1 MKRLSNPGRV
11 CWSLAVFAAVAFALP
26 QLALGVVPVVKT
38 VPVDPANAATAHTAC
53 PGTLITL
60 KGTADQQGATIMYD
74 WNFGDGSLHAIGV
87 VTNMFNIQATHT
99 YAGSNLQNFTAVL
112 TVTDTGTGDHASKNY
127 LVQMVN
133 PCNLA
138 ARANIAIDEGLWY
151 LHKIM
156 WRGTSGPTAGSV
168 GAIPIGGWDT
178 STGSPGNPAACA
190 NGGAFLETALFTN
203 TYAGCDNAQ
212 NAAVIT
218 ANNVQAFEVNG
229 HLEGGPASDPYKD
242 DVARALA
249 RVFQF
254 LRPEAVANVTITFVN
269 PACPVPNC
277 IFNPDSNG
285 NGIGLVSDVDGVGHR
300 IYEGG
305 MVIDAIVASGTGAAT
320 TMTGGTNVLG
330 RSYKD
335 IVTDMLDEFSYCQ
348 YPNFPGGAWVYGCQ
362 DGEDNSS
369 AQWAAIGY
377 IAGSRGFG
385 IPIPPMVAASN
396 GVWASH
402 SQNANGSWGYRGP
415 GPVWGFFADT
425 PSGMVQMS
433 MDKIGRGDARWNP
446 SEAFYR
452 DNFCNNPNPTPG
464 NYANNAVSAP
474 KAYTYG
480 MFSFTKSMLL
490 HDPGGVLTPIQNLQD
505 SVNVSPPPP
514 IDWYNAEA
522 SLGAPC
528 DGVARSLVDRQ
539 GIDGG
544 YPPTPAVPTNGWW
557 TGHTYW
563 GGQFPYETAWSI
575 IMLRKA
581 VFIAC
586 VNNLYG
592 RGTPSGLA
600 ATRVD
605 LTWTGIPSAD
615 HYDVLRG
622 TVSGGPYVKVGS
634 STVTGFRDQNS
645 GLVNGSTY
653 YYVLQPI
660 NAAGSE
666 ICQSNE
672 AKVIIPLPH

>member
-1 MKRLSNPGRV
+1 
-11 CWSLAVFAAVAFALP
+11 
-26 QLALGVVPVVKT
+26 
-38 VPVDPANAATAHTAC
+38 
-53 PGTLITL
+53 
-60 KGTADQQGATIMYD
+60 
-74 WNFGDGSLHAIGV
+74 
-87 VTNMFNIQATHT
+87 
-99 YAGSNLQNFTAVL
+99 
-112 TVTDTGTGDHASKNY
+112 
-127 LVQMVN
+127 MVN

-229 HLEGGPASDPYKD
+229 HLESGPASDPYTD
-242 DVARALA
+242 DVARGLA

-254 LRPEAVANVTITFVN
+254 ERSGQIANVTIDFVN

-285 NGIGLVSDVDGVGHR
+285 NGIGLVSDADGVARG

-305 MVIDAIVASGTGAAT
+305 MVIDAIVASGTGAAIT
-320 TMTGGTNVLG
+320 KTGGPNVLG

-335 IVTDMLDEFSYCQ
+335 IVTDKLDWFSFCQ
-348 YPNFPGGAWVYGCQ
+348 YPHLNGGAWVYGCQ
-362 DGEDNSS
+362 DGEDNSAS
-369 AQWAAIGY
+369 QWAAIGY

-385 IPIPPMVAASN
+385 IPIPAMVAASN

-415 GPVWGFFADT
+415 GPAWGFYADT

-464 NYANNAVSAP
+464 NYQNNAVSAP

-557 TGHTYW
+557 TGHTYYF
-563 GGQFPYETAWSI
+563 GQFPYETAWSI

-605 LTWTGIPSAD
+605 LTWTGIPSAVS
-615 HYDVLRG
+615 YNVLRG
-622 TVSGGPYVKVGS
+622 TASGGPYVNVGS

-653 YYVLQPI
+653 YYVLQPL
-660 NAAGSE
+660 NAAGAE

-672 AKVIIPLPH
+672 AKVTIPLPH